1 MLDLDHVL
9 CMVPPDG
16 DMATRPAIARPA
28 SARRA
33 GSPGREPRVRMAV
46 VPDTDRSYDV
56 TVFGATGF
64 VGRLLAGY
72 LAENA
77 PPDTRIALA
86 GRSRERLHAVRD
98 SLPEAARDWAVL
110 TADSS
115 DRPSL
120 DALAAQT
127 RVLAT
132 TVGPYAKYGMPVVEA
147 CAAAGTDYADLTGEV
162 LFVRE
167 AIDRVDGVAR
177 KTGARI
183 VHACGYDS
191 IPSDLSTFLLAR
203 RAADD
208 DAGGLTDV
216 RLVARLRG
224 GLSGGTIASIRAQV
238 EAMQSDPAH
247 RRIALDPFA
256 LSPDRAAE
264 PDTRQPRDAGP
275 PTRLPDGSWTAPF
288 VMAPFNTRIVRRSNA
303 LQDWAYGRALR
314 YGEVM
319 GAGRGVP
326 GAVTAAGTTA
336 GLVGALAVLALPPAR
351 RLLDR
356 VLPEPGT
363 GPGEEARAAGWFR
376 MVVDARTESGR
387 RYRATAA
394 GPGDPG
400 YAATAVMLGES
411 VLALALDGDRLP
423 ERAGSLTPSTA
434 MGEVLVER
442 LRAAGH
448 TYEVAPA

>member
-1 MLDLDHVL
+1 
-9 CMVPPDG
+9 
-16 DMATRPAIARPA
+16 
-28 SARRA
+28 
-33 GSPGREPRVRMAV
+33 MAV
-46 VPDTDRSYDV
+46 VPDTDRNYDV
-56 TVFGATGF
+56 VVYGATGF

-72 LAENA
+72 LAEHA
-77 PPDTRIALA
+77 PPDSRIALA
-86 GRSRERLHAVRD
+86 GRSRERLQDVRD
-98 SLPEAARDWAVL
+98 SLPARAREWAVL

-127 RVLAT
+127 RMLAT
-132 TVGPYAKYGMPVVEA
+132 TVGPYVEYGMPVVEA
-147 CAAAGTDYADLTGEV
+147 CAAAGTHYADLSGEV
-162 LFVRE
+162 LFVRD

-191 IPSDLSTFLLAR
+191 IPSDLSAFLLAQQA
-203 RAADD
+203 AADH
-208 DAGGLTDV
+208 AGGLTEV
-216 RLVARLRG
+216 RLVATLRG
-224 GLSGGTIASIRAQV
+224 GFSGGTIASMRAQV

-247 RRIALDPFA
+247 RRLVLDPFA
-256 LSPDRAAE
+256 LSPDRTSE

-275 PTRLPDGSWTAPF
+275 PARLPDGRWTAPF

-303 LQDWAYGRALR
+303 LQGWSYGRAFS

-319 GAGRGVP
+319 GAGRGVT

-336 GLVGALAVLALPPAR
+336 GLVGALAAMAFPPGR
-351 RLLDR
+351 RLLDK

-363 GPGEEARAAGWFR
+363 GPGEEARAKGWFR
-376 MVVDARTESGR
+376 MVVDAQTESGR

-411 VLALALDGDRLP
+411 VLALALDGNRLP
-423 ERAGSLTPSTA
+423 ERAGSLTPASA
-434 MGEVLVER
+434 MGQVLVER